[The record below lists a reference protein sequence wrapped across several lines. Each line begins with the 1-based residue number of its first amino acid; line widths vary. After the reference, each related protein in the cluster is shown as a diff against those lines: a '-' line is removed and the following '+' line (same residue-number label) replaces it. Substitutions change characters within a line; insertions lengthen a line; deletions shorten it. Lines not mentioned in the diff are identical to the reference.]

1 MISKPF
7 LNFFLRFACISK
19 CAVFTLAGVIPEL
32 FITIRE
38 LTLKF
43 SVRDTGSEL
52 YHPEGEN
59 VCLNT
64 TIRIHLIDALR
75 WTIDLIRTLKHTVV
89 LLTLI
94 AVAKIAFHEIIRLKI
109 RLILVYTPVGDTHQ
123 FESTDLFRKV
133 YIRFLEC
140 LSRSHES
147 HPKVDLFQI
156 YHLILKFVL

>member
-64 TIRIHLIDALR
+64 TIRIHIIDALR

-94 AVAKIAFHEIIRLKI
+94 AVAKVALLEIVCLEIRTV
-109 RLILVYTPVGDTHQ
+109 LVCAPVGHPHQ
-123 FESTDLFRKV
+123 
-133 YIRFLEC
+133 
-140 LSRSHES
+140 
-147 HPKVDLFQI
+147 
-156 YHLILKFVL
+156 LKGTNSF